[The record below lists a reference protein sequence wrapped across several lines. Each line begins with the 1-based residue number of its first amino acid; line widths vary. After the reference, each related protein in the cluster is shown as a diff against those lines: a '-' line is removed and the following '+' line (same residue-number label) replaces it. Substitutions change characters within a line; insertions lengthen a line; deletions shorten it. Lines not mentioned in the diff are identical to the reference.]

1 MKRKMRLLV
10 AAVLTMTMV
19 MGMSISVSAKT
30 IVPSANEVFY
40 LEDVAP
46 GTVFD
51 TTALRPEANGIIF
64 KLKSGGTFTILRNY
78 QAGKVCSLHFIKDG
92 EDAPKYPHTHVDYNV
107 EQFIIYDQTWP
118 VITNQFYEKS
128 GDDYDDEEFIDRD
141 TFKSEAPSKTV
152 IASDTLGAKQFFD
165 LKVHSA
171 DEKTIT
177 NQELLVQSLIKPNIM
192 ILLTENI
199 YPRRDLSITENGSL
213 QIFTRNNLPKNQ
225 AGPVYAVVYN
235 QIDGAY
241 VINGVLDANGTAT
254 FTGFKLRPAS
264 TITICK

>member
-1 MKRKMRLLV
+1 MKRKVRLLV

-51 TTALRPEANGIIF
+51 TTALRPESNGIIF
-64 KLKSGGTFTILRNY
+64 KLKSGGTFTILRDY
-78 QAGKVCSLHFIKDG
+78 QFGRQICSLHFIKDG
-92 EDAPKYPHTHVDYNV
+92 EDASKYPHTHEDRV

-128 GDDYDDEEFIDRD
+128 GDDEEFIDRD

-152 IASDTLGAKQFFD
+152 ITSDTLGAKQFFD

-213 QIFTRNNLPKNQ
+213 QILTRNNLPKNQ

-241 VINGVLDANGTAT
+241 VINGMLDANGTAV